1 MNEMV
6 YVEDD
11 NGDVV
16 VGLTVEASITL
27 VTSP

>member
-16 VGLTVEASITL
+16 VGPTVEASITL